1 MSFDLDQFRLP
12 EKTHPATTT
21 SIKPA
26 GQSAPKKQ
34 KTLFIKGPISLAW
47 LKKTHLLPGN
57 TALPLGLLVWF
68 QAGLERRK
76 YGLKLAPKLKGHF
89 GLKDRAVYDA
99 IKVMESAGL
108 ISVQRPPGSCLRVTI
123 LVEANDES

>member
-21 SIKPA
+21 RIKSA
-26 GQSAPKKQ
+26 GKSAPRKQ
-34 KTLFIKGPISLAW
+34 KTLFIKGPISLPW
-47 LKKTHLLPGN
+47 LRKVHLLPGI
-57 TALPLGLLVWF
+57 TALPLGLLLWF

-76 YGLKLAPKLKGHF
+76 YDLKLTPKLRGHF

-99 IKVMESAGL
+99 IIVLEAAGL
-108 ISVQRPPGSCLRVTI
+108 ISVQRSPGRCLRVTI
-123 LVEANDES
+123 LDEANDES